1 MPCNSAPS
9 PEFSKE
15 DLDAVEIYFQAEVDR
30 VTRVACE
37 AIKLLK
43 RNALYSELSAE
54 AKTWSH
60 EHDAW
65 DAARTLIE
73 RSVKVTVRR
82 PTFNKKGEPIKY
94 LDGDGYPIYPLC
106 DDDIADL
113 QVEVLGEMGS
123 LDRDLAQ
130 QVHEGLV
137 QEDKQAFLA
146 EKKKKAKKKR

>member
-1 MPCNSAPS
+1 MPCNAAPR

-43 RNALYSELSAE
+43 GNALYKDLSRE
-54 AKTWSH
+54 AKAWSH

-65 DAARTLIE
+65 DAARGLIE

-82 PTFNKKGEPIKY
+82 PTFDKNGDAIEY

-106 DDDIADL
+106 DDDISDL
-113 QVEVLGEMGS
+113 QVEVLGEMQS
-123 LDRDLAQ
+123 VDRELSH
-130 QVHEGLV
+130 QVYENIHSEY
-137 QEDKQAFLA
+137 KP
-146 EKKKKAKKKR
+146 KKKKKR